1 MFANMVPCKLQHISN
16 CLRWWISPA
25 IGLLLIALAS
35 FVALPAS
42 AQEPAEISDELVE
55 TADAGDAYSAYILA
69 DALFRRSGEKNIES
83 AIYYFSIAFQ
93 GYEIL
98 QSDDRIWAGYAAL
111 RMAEAYLYQAK
122 YIDAVRFYQGG
133 IEIIE
138 DYMHVESAQD
148 SRWSAYMGM
157 ARALASLERSDDSLE
172 IVRALRDE
180 IVSQK
185 GEDHPMFAESFAVE
199 AIALDTG
206 KLYDESLVANMQALQ
221 GFKKLYGEESIFASD
236 VTNNIGA
243 TFYRQ
248 KNFELAEPWFK
259 RALPLVI
266 KYHGSFSDAATVAR
280 INLGGTNLENGN
292 YDDAIRWSMRAM
304 PFVRA
309 NKTITL
315 DHQRWLFDI
324 LSRSV
329 YAKGD
334 FEKAIT
340 FGKLA
345 VNAQQSIRKLNSEL
359 GSEVTKQ
366 LQDEWRKLYEN
377 LAKIL
382 IEQGRIAEA
391 QSVLNMEKEQEVFN
405 FLRRDASAD
414 IENTTAILTDA
425 ELTEQEKIE
434 QLGEYPVETALALFQ
449 LTRKINDDTAT
460 DDELDQAFALQDAL
474 QQSNVLF
481 EEEVD
486 TFLKTIGPTETESL
500 ATQFAQLGSIQALL
514 EQKPKKT
521 AMLQVASIA
530 DKTHLFLTLPNLNIH
545 QEFQIEKAELAKL
558 VFDALQSIEQRSPL
572 SVEKL
577 KQLND
582 ILFEPVRDALDKS
595 EVEVVMLNLTGFLR
609 YVPFAALYDGEEYL
623 VQNFAFSLYTPAIE
637 TEFAD
642 GARERAKT
650 AGFGVTA
657 AHPGF
662 SELPGVA
669 EELETIFAGS
679 DALGV
684 LEGPTALD
692 KGFDKRS
699 LRRALLKR
707 PAILHIASHFNLVPG
722 QEDDSFLLLG
732 DGSHLKLSEI
742 RKNGSPFGFKGV
754 DLVTLSACQ
763 TALGSGDGS
772 EIDGFGAVA
781 QASGASAVM
790 ASLWPVADNATPL
803 LMRDFYQ
810 SMIDGGKTKA
820 EALQIAQV
828 AMLTGDEA
836 IEVAALFERGA
847 AARQKKNSKTEA
859 LTTFAHPYF
868 WSPFVL
874 MGNWL

>member
-1 MFANMVPCKLQHISN
+1 MVTQILQHISY
-16 CLRWWISPA
+16 CLRRWIAPLA
-25 IGLLLIALAS
+25 GLFLIIAAN
-35 FVALPAS
+35 FIAPPVN
-42 AQEPAEISDELVE
+42 AQEPAEITDELIE
-55 TADAGDAYSAYILA
+55 TADGGDAYSAYILA
-69 DALFRRSGEKNIES
+69 DALFRKSGEKNIES

-93 GYEIL
+93 GYQVL

-111 RMAEAYLYQAK
+111 RIAEAYIYQAK

-138 DYMHVESAQD
+138 EYMHIDSAQD
-148 SRWSAYMGM
+148 SRWSAYMGT
-157 ARALASLERSDDSLE
+157 ARALVSLERSEDALE
-172 IVRALRDE
+172 VVRALRDE
-180 IVSQK
+180 IASQK
-185 GEDHPMFAESFAVE
+185 GEDHPMYSESFAVE
-199 AIALDTG
+199 ALALDTG
-206 KLYDESLVANMQALQ
+206 KLYDESLVANVQALN
-221 GFKKLYGEESIFASD
+221 GYKKLYGEESIFASD

-248 KNFELAEPWFK
+248 KNFALAEPWFE
-259 RALPLVI
+259 RALPLIV

-280 INLGGTNLENGN
+280 INLSGTKLENGN
-292 YDDAIRWSMRAM
+292 YDDAIRWAMRAM

-329 YAKGD
+329 YSKGD
-334 FEKAIT
+334 TEKAIA

-345 VNAQQSIRKLNSEL
+345 VNAQQSIRELNSEL
-359 GSEVTKQ
+359 GSEVTKG

-391 QSVLNMEKEQEVFN
+391 QSVLNMEKEQEIFN
-405 FLRRDASAD
+405 FLRRDSSAE
-414 IENTTAILTDA
+414 IGNTTAILTDA
-425 ELTEQEKIE
+425 ELTEQQKIE

-449 LTRKINDDTAT
+449 LTLKINDDTAT
-460 DDELDQAFALQDAL
+460 DAELDQAFALQDAL
-474 QQSNVLF
+474 QQSNMLF
-481 EEEVD
+481 DQEVD
-486 TFLKTIGPTETESL
+486 SFLKTIGPSETESL
-500 ATQFAQLGSIQALL
+500 ATQFAQLGTIQALL
-514 EQKPKKT
+514 EKKPKRT

-545 QEFQIEKAELAKL
+545 KEVDIEKAVLAKL
-558 VFDALQSIEQRSPL
+558 VFDTLQSIEQRSAGSNEL
-572 SVEKL
+572 LRE
-577 KQLND
+577 LND
-582 ILFEPVRDALDKS
+582 VLFEPVRDAVDKS
-595 EVEVVMLNLTGFLR
+595 DVEIVMLNLTGFLR
-609 YVPFAALYDGEEYL
+609 YVPFAALYDGKEYL

-637 TEFAD
+637 TEFAN
-642 GARERAKT
+642 AERERAKT

-679 DALGV
+679 DAQGV

-692 KGFDKRS
+692 QGFDKRS
-699 LRRALLKR
+699 LRRALLKK
-707 PAILHIASHFNLVPG
+707 PKILHIASHFNLVPG

-820 EALQIAQV
+820 EALQIAQI
-828 AMLTGDEA
+828 AMLSGSEA

-847 AARQKKNSKTEA
+847 APRQKARAQSGVQS
-859 LTTFAHPYF
+859 TFAHPYF

>member
-1 MFANMVPCKLQHISN
+1 MFFA
-16 CLRWWISPA
+16 
-25 IGLLLIALAS
+25 LLIASTCFAS
-35 FVALPAS
+35 SQTS
-42 AQEPAEISDELVE
+42 AQEPVEITEELIE
-55 TADAGDAYSAYILA
+55 TADNGDAYSAFILA
-69 DALFRRSGEKNIES
+69 DMLFRRSGEKNIER

-93 GYEIL
+93 GYEKM
-98 QSDDRIWAGYAAL
+98 QSDDRRWAGNAAV
-111 RMAEAYLYQAK
+111 RIAEAYTYQAK
-122 YIDAVRFYQGG
+122 YIEALQFYQGG

-138 DYMHVESAQD
+138 QYLHVEDAQD
-148 SRWSAYMGM
+148 GRWYAFMGM
-157 ARALASLERSDDSLE
+157 ARTLVSLERGENALK

-180 IVSQK
+180 IASQK

-199 AIALDTG
+199 AIALDSR
-206 KLYDESLVANMQALQ
+206 KLYDEALVANMQALQ
-221 GFKKLYGEESIFASD
+221 EYKKLYGDESIFASD

-248 KNFELAEPWFK
+248 KNFKLAEPWFE
-259 RALPLVI
+259 RALPLIV

-292 YDDAIRWSMRAM
+292 YDEAIRWSMRAM

-324 LSRSV
+324 LARSV
-329 YAKGD
+329 HAKGD
-334 FEKAIT
+334 TEKAIT

-345 VNAQQSIRKLNSEL
+345 VNAQQSIRGLNAEL
-359 GSEVTKQ
+359 GSEITKG

-377 LAKIL
+377 LAHIL

-391 QSVLNMEKEQEVFN
+391 QSVLNMEKEQEIFN
-405 FLRRDASAD
+405 FLRRDASAK

-425 ELTEQEKIE
+425 ELTEQQKIE
-434 QLGEYPVETALALFQ
+434 QLGDYPVETALALFQ
-449 LTRKINDDTAT
+449 LTQKINDDTAT
-460 DDELDQAFALQDAL
+460 DTELDQAFALQDAL
-474 QQSNVLF
+474 QQSNELF
-481 EEEVD
+481 EEQVG
-486 TFLKTIGPTETESL
+486 TFLETIGPTETESL

-514 EQKPKKT
+514 EEKPRRT

-530 DKTHLFLTLPNLNIH
+530 DKTHLFLTLPNLNLH
-545 QEFQIEKAELAKL
+545 EEVKIEKAVLAKL
-558 VFDALQSIEQRSPL
+558 VFDTLQSIEQRSPN
-572 SVEKL
+572 SDAML

-582 ILFEPVRDALDKS
+582 VLFAPVRDALNKS

-609 YVPFAALYDGEEYL
+609 YVPFAALYDGQQYL

-642 GARERAKT
+642 GARERRKT

-669 EELETIFAGS
+669 RELETIFAGD
-679 DALGV
+679 DAEGV

-692 KGFDKRS
+692 KGFDKKS

-790 ASLWPVADNATPL
+790 ASLWPVADNATPI

-810 SMIDGGKTKA
+810 AMIDQGKTKA

-828 AMLTGDEA
+828 AMLTGQDTLEIA
-836 IEVAALFERGA
+836 TNFERGA
-847 AARQKKNSKTEA
+847 ASRQKTDAPSKTQI
-859 LTTFAHPYF
+859 TFAHPYF